1 MDPNP
6 SSAAAPAALA
16 PLHGGHALRLTA
28 LPPVSQPSFDL
39 THPYVELVYA
49 HSLGPTAVLLARY
62 FGRMLTLHPSPIAI
76 CPIALAL
83 ELGLR
88 SSSEDPLGHRSSL
101 RKALDRLVHQ
111 RVARWV
117 DDNHLAV
124 YVAVPAVSD
133 RVRERLPPAA
143 RHAHDNLV
151 GVIDLRDGRVGRDRS
166 MG

>member
-6 SSAAAPAALA
+6 TSAEAPAALA

-28 LPPVSQPSFDL
+28 LPPVTQPSFEL

-49 HSLGPTAVLLARY
+49 HSLGPGAVLLARY
-62 FGRMLTLHPSPIAI
+62 FGRILAVHPTPIAV
-76 CPIALAL
+76 CPAALAL

-88 SSSEDPLGHRSSL
+88 ASSEDPLGRRSSL

-117 DDNHLAV
+117 DDDHLAV

-133 RVRERLPPAA
+133 RVRDRLPPAA
-143 RHAHDNLV
+143 RQAHDNLV
-151 GVIDLRDGRVGRDRS
+151 NVIDLRDGRG
-166 MG
+166 

>member
-1 MDPNP
+1 MDSIP
-6 SSAAAPAALA
+6 STASAPAALA
-16 PLHGGHALRLTA
+16 PLHGGHALTLTA
-28 LPPVSQPSFDL
+28 LPPMSFPSFEL

-62 FGRMLTLHPSPIAI
+62 FGRMLALHPSPIAI

-101 RKALDRLVHQ
+101 RKAIDRLTHQ

-124 YVAVPAVSD
+124 YTAVPAVSD
-133 RVRERLPPAA
+133 RVRDRLPPAA
-143 RHAHDNLV
+143 RQAHDNLV
-151 GVIDLRDGRVGRDRS
+151 DVIDLRDGRS
-166 MG
+166 